1 VHADGGDAA
10 GTTAPGD
17 QDASRR
23 IWLCADDYGI
33 SPAVNLAIRDLIM
46 RGRLNATS
54 VMVVAP
60 GFHRSEALSLSNAAS
75 RRGAIGLHVTLT
87 GKFRP
92 LTAFAPLAE
101 GKFPPL
107 ATMLRLALLR
117 RLDRAALAAEVEAQ
131 LQSFAADFGQAPDF
145 VDGHHHVHLLPQVRD
160 EVLALVKRDAP
171 GAWVRQCGSAL
182 PLSKLV
188 RDYKAAGLSFL
199 SRGFRR
205 RAAKLAVPTNPAF
218 AGVYDLEPGKNFS
231 ALFPRF
237 LEGLPDG
244 GLIMCHPG
252 IVDAEL
258 RQLDPLTDQREK
270 EYAYFASEDF
280 PRALAAAGAALA
292 QKPDFEAMRSPGLRL
307 TRP

>member
-1 VHADGGDAA
+1 MDADGCDASGA
-10 GTTAPGD
+10 TVPGN
-17 QDASRR
+17 QGASRR

-60 GFHRSEALSLSNAAS
+60 GFHRSEALSLSILNAAG

-92 LTAFAPLAE
+92 LTAFAPLD
-101 GKFPPL
+101 GRFPPL
-107 ATMLRLALLR
+107 DQMLRLALLR
-117 RLDRAALAAEVEAQ
+117 RLDRAALAAEIEAQ
-131 LQSFAADFGQAPDF
+131 LQSFAAAFGQAPDF
-145 VDGHHHVHLLPQVRD
+145 VDGHHHVHLFPQVRD

-182 PLSKLV
+182 PLRKLL
-188 RDYKAAGLSFL
+188 RDRKAAGLSFL

-218 AGVYDLEPGKNFS
+218 AGVYDLEPSKNFS

-252 IVDAEL
+252 IVDGEL
-258 RQLDPLTDQREK
+258 RKLDPLTDQREK
-270 EYAYFASEDF
+270 EYAYFAGEDC

-292 QKPDFEAMRSPGLRL
+292 
-307 TRP
+307 